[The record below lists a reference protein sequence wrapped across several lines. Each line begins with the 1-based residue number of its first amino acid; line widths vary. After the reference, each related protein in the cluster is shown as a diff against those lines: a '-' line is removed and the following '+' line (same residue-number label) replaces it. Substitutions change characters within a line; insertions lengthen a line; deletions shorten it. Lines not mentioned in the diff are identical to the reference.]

1 MPSSYQYNLV
11 QQEGRRSLSVFLN
24 GQSLVADEG
33 HPNIDRLVDA
43 VTCDASD
50 EEIQQL
56 FDIRTHLS
64 NQFEAVSERVV
75 IRNNHLY
82 FDGQPIN
89 NTIAQTVMRFYRRG
103 ENFRPLVHFFEKV
116 MTNLDSHVRDQ
127 LYDWISDRNLT
138 ISSDGDLIAYK
149 GVRRDSENGYCSISR
164 GPAIVDGRDVN
175 GPVPNNPGSTV
186 EIARNAVDTRS
197 DVGCSTG
204 LHVGTWDYA
213 SGFGNGVVLTTKVNP
228 RDVVSVPTDCSAQK
242 MRVCRYHV
250 LDVTEQELT
259 VPLYNLSVDEDINW
273 GDHGPS
279 CGCETC
285 EDDYYLNNQCSCCN
299 NDIVVEE
306 EDDLCDCPECRLD
319 REEREQEA
327 RQDLPPESDLF
338 SPITQ
343 PETDQRAAQTL
354 DTPILCCRCKNATR
368 HESCEVCGLR
378 ANDERFTPYRTM
390 TDLLGRSIEEL
401 HLTSC
406 PPSVIR
412 TLLDSGFNRIGQ
424 LVGLKFSQLREYGLA
439 MPQISR
445 LLTSLDEHYRINSV
459 VLPGGD
465 QILVLT

>member
-1 MPSSYQYNLV
+1 MPYQYNLV

-24 GQSLVADEG
+24 GQCLVADEG

-50 EEIQQL
+50 EEIQEL

-242 MRVCRYHV
+242 MRVCRYRV
-250 LDVTEQELT
+250 LEVTEEELT
-259 VPLYNLSVDEDINW
+259 RPLYNISDWDVD
-273 GDHGPS
+273 
-279 CGCETC
+279 GC
-285 EDDYYLNNQCSCCN
+285 DDEFCPCCSEE
-299 NDIVVEE
+299 VVEE
-306 EDDLCDCPECRLD
+306 EDDLCNCPECR
-319 REEREQEA
+319 EA
-327 RQDLPPESDLF
+327 RAEIEYPLGPGPEDPDLF

-354 DTPILCCRCKNATR
+354 DTPILCCRCKNVTH
-368 HESCEVCGLR
+368 HESCDVCGLR

-390 TDLLGRSIEEL
+390 TDLLDRPIEEL
-401 HLTSC
+401 YRTSG

-424 LVGLKFSQLREYGLA
+424 LVGLKFSQLREYGLG
-439 MPQISR
+439 MPQINR
-445 LLTSLDEHYRINSV
+445 LENSLEEHYRIASV
-459 VLPGGD
+459 LLPEAD